1 MANID
6 TGIGG
11 GVSSGFIGGGIGSGC
26 IGGGGGSR
34 VHTGS
39 FHKYHDDGLQQA
51 VFI

>member
-34 VHTGS
+34 VVSKGASAARETVLS
-39 FHKYHDDGLQQA
+39 ST
-51 VFI
+51 